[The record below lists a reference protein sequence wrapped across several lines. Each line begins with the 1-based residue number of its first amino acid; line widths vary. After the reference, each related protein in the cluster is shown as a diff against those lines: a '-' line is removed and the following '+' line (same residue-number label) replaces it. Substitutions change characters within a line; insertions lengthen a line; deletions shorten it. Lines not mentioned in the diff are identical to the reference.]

1 MAPEIRTGKY
11 APLALFVYNRPWHTR
26 QTVEALLASPIAAE
40 SRLYV
45 FSDAPRNEAESHM
58 VAEVRSY
65 ISNLAGFK
73 SITVVDRKTNLGL
86 AQSIIDGV
94 TRLCTEYGRVIVV
107 EDDLVTSPYFLQ
119 YMNDGLDVYKDVEQ
133 VVSIHGYVYPLKA
146 TLPETFF
153 LRGADCWGWAT
164 WKRGWDLFE
173 PDGQVL
179 LRELTQRKLTHSFDF
194 DGTYPYTRM
203 LRNQIKGK
211 NNSWAI
217 RWYASAFLRNKF
229 TLYPGRSLVLNIG
242 MDNSGTHCSTT
253 GDFAGDMADSPVRI
267 EPIPVEEH
275 LFARQQYVRFHKKIR
290 PPMPIRIVR
299 KLASI
304 VRHAR

>member
-1 MAPEIRTGKY
+1 MAPEIRTSRY

-26 QTVEALLASPIAAE
+26 QAVEALLASPIAAE
-40 SRLYV
+40 SQLYV
-45 FSDAPRNEAESHM
+45 FSDAPRNEAASHM

-65 ISNLAGFK
+65 IYSLAGFK
-73 SITVVDRKTNLGL
+73 TITIIERETNLGL

-94 TRLCTEYGRVIVV
+94 TRLCDEYGRVIVL

-119 YMNDGLDVYKDVEQ
+119 YMNDGLDMYEDAER
-133 VVSIHGYVYPLKA
+133 VVSIHGYVYPLKE

-179 LRELTQRKLTHSFDF
+179 LRELTGRKLTHSFDF
-194 DGTYPYTRM
+194 DGTYPYTKM
-203 LRNQIKGK
+203 LKKQIKGK
-211 NNSWAI
+211 NDSWAI
-217 RWYASAFLRNKF
+217 RWYASAFLKNKL

-253 GDFAGDMADSPVRI
+253 SDFSGDIADSPVRI
-267 EPIPVEEH
+267 EPILVEEH
-275 LFARQQYVRFHKKIR
+275 LFARQQIVRFHKVIW
-290 PPMPIRIVR
+290 PPMPIRILR
-299 KLASI
+299 KLKSI
-304 VRHAR
+304 AHHAK